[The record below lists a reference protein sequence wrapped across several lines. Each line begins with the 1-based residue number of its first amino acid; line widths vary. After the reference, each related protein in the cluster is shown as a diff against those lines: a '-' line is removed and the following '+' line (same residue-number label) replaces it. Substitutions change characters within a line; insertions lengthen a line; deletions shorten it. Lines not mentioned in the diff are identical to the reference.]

1 MASTTTIW
9 SWIFI
14 FQLMF
19 ARPGFAAPIKHN
31 YEVLVRRA
39 VSRVFIRDEYS
50 VSATKSAIVLAVS
63 ISATVLLFACLLS
76 LVFVFRRSKQKTI
89 AEPEGGALSQRSPW
103 WVHESKNEKADWWWA
118 SPKLSPINSQA
129 SLGRVQDPD
138 VLPVSTD
145 FDHLQIPALVLDG
158 KPLKSTPTRPRI
170 AITRGQRSVGAPRS
184 PAGRRRNWARH
195 PFLPPKTPVEVLFAI
210 NSKSRTNPPYRRPA
224 PLAPLKLRD
233 HRPRKSNQVQ
243 RPTLSL
249 IPDQIETRV

>member
-1 MASTTTIW
+1 MASITTFW

-14 FQLMF
+14 FQLML
-19 ARPGFAAPIKHN
+19 ARPGFAAPIKHS

-63 ISATVLLFACLLS
+63 ISASVLLSACLLG
-76 LVFVFRRSKQKTI
+76 LVFIFRRSKQKEI
-89 AEPEGGALSQRSPW
+89 VEPEGGALSQRPPW
-103 WVHESKNEKADWWWA
+103 WAYESKNEKAGWWA
-118 SPKLSPINSQA
+118 SPKLSPSNSQA
-129 SLGRVQDPD
+129 SLERAQDPRI
-138 VLPVSTD
+138 LPVSTD
-145 FDHLQIPALVLDG
+145 YAHLQIPALVLDG

-170 AITRGQRSVGAPRS
+170 ALTRGQRSAGVPRS

-210 NSKSRTNPPYRRPA
+210 NSKSRTNPPHRRPA

-233 HRPRKSNQVQ
+233 HHPRKTNKVQ
-243 RPTLSL
+243 RLAVSPLPSQL
-249 IPDQIETRV
+249 QIVD